1 MAKVG
6 MLNMAGKPAG
16 DFEVNPEVFEVE
28 PNIGLMH
35 QVVIAEEANYRQGTN
50 DTKTRSDVR
59 GGGAKPFRQKGTGRA
74 RQGTNSAPHM
84 YHGGV
89 VFGPHPRS
97 YEQNTPKKMRRGALK
112 SALSTRLGEGDIIF
126 IDNISMTSISTKGF
140 VEFLKSVGADKKTLV
155 VIDNVDDTV
164 WKSARN
170 ISSVCVRVAPALSA
184 RDILNVDK
192 VVMAKNAV
200 AKLEEVLA

>member
-35 QVVIAEEANYRQGTN
+35 QVIIAEEANYRQGTN

-126 IDNISMTSISTKGF
+126 IDSISMTSISTKGF

-170 ISSVCVRVAPALSA
+170 IPSVFVRVAPALSA